1 MTGTSGWHRSVH
13 SARQPDSLSWRSRAT
28 LSGGSPERP
37 IEQRSPAMG
46 INVFV
51 VDQERTFADALA
63 ARLEAESD
71 VEVVA
76 AVHARAPAQCLILG
90 RQADVMLLDGDL
102 PERAAIRLC
111 EELHWRDE
119 APRVI
124 ILSNSSEAERIVDA
138 VRAGAA
144 GWVRKDESFEHLVD
158 VIRRAA
164 RGETWLPPAEMGRI
178 MAMLLQDQEQRREND
193 ELLAALTPREREVL
207 TCLAEGAGRREVA
220 DRLHLSANTV
230 RTHLQNLMAKLGVH
244 TTLEAVALSRPH
256 LEQVPPDT
264 G

>member
-1 MTGTSGWHRSVH
+1 
-13 SARQPDSLSWRSRAT
+13 
-28 LSGGSPERP
+28 
-37 IEQRSPAMG
+37 MG

-76 AVHARAPAQCLILG
+76 AVHARAPAQLLIVG
-90 RQADVMLLDGDL
+90 RQADIMLLDGDL
-102 PERAAIRLC
+102 PDSAAILLC
-111 EELHWRDE
+111 EELCRRHD

-124 ILSNSSEAERIVDA
+124 LLSNSSDPERIVDA

-144 GWVRKDESFEHLVD
+144 GWVRKDESLAHLVD

-164 RGETWLPPAEMGRI
+164 RGETWLPPAEMGRVLDL
-178 MAMLLQDQEQRREND
+178 LLQDQAQRREND

-207 TCLAEGAGRREVA
+207 ACLAEGAGRREVA
-220 DRLHLSANTV
+220 ELLNLSANTV

-244 TTLEAVALSRPH
+244 TTLEAVALSRPY
-256 LEQVPPDT
+256 LGPLPFDPS
-264 G
+264 